1 MNTCARKSRPRCASL
16 SLLTPGCSLPRY
28 AAPTKARKKA
38 PAPAATALRTTSLL
52 PTVRHRQA
60 RLPKPSG
67 RPPQSSSKAHLYA
80 DYGRPERNP
89 SASLR
94 MSVAAAATHDVN
106 AFASAGGSS
115 LVTLV
120 RNSSVDA
127 CIDTLFS
134 VTGASAGQVF
144 NQAKMVTI
152 ANALQSGAPGHTKC
166 GRASPAFLAYS
177 LLDAGVSAYLRTPD
191 RFNLSQVQSRWGWAR
206 RSRRSPGT
214 GPGQFDL
221 HAGSALEILC
231 WSASVTVSWGGG
243 VKHIRSRRQIRRSDR
258 IPAKSIPVARSNTR
272 RIRFSSVAVVCS
284 LTELEQAP
292 NVCSSKEISA

>member
-16 SLLTPGCSLPRY
+16 SLLTPGCSLLRY

-52 PTVRHRQA
+52 PTVRHQQA
-60 RLPKPSG
+60 RPLKPSG
-67 RPPQSSSKAHLYA
+67 RPPQSSSKAHLYT

-115 LVTLV
+115 LVILL

-166 GRASPAFLAYS
+166 GRASPAFWRIRYS
-177 LLDAGVSAYLRTPD
+177 TRAFPPISAHPTGSI
-191 RFNLSQVQSRWGWAR
+191 FR
-206 RSRRSPGT
+206 RSR
-214 GPGQFDL
+214 
-221 HAGSALEILC
+221 AA
-231 WSASVTVSWGGG
+231 GGG
-243 VKHIRSRRQIRRSDR
+243 RGEVGDRR
-258 IPAKSIPVARSNTR
+258 
-272 RIRFSSVAVVCS
+272 
-284 LTELEQAP
+284 EQALDSLIRMQDRHSRSCAGARASP
-292 NVCSSKEISA
+292 SLGEVA